1 MSHTDVDVS
10 SLEGF
15 HANLSN
21 RRIQIETVINKM
33 NELLRDK
40 PPALGTFKHAE
51 ENKELYADH
60 YGQFVERI
68 NRLMEAVVAAE
79 AATGTILE
87 NYRTAEQLASLSADS
102 IAQRMDEVDT
112 SLTGGGA

>member
-21 RRIQIETVINKM
+21 RRIQIETVVNKM
-33 NELLRDK
+33 NELLKDK
-40 PPALGTFKHAE
+40 PPALGTFQHAE
-51 ENKELYADH
+51 ENKALYSEH
-60 YGQFVERI
+60 YGQFAERI

-79 AATGTILE
+79 AATGKILE
-87 NYRTAEQLASLSADS
+87 NYKTAEQLAALSADA
-102 IAQRMDEVDT
+102 IAQRLDEVDT

>member
-33 NELLRDK
+33 NELLKDK
-40 PPALGTFKHAE
+40 PPALGAFQHAE
-51 ENKELYADH
+51 ENKELYSGHYAAFAD
-60 YGQFVERI
+60 RI

-79 AATGTILE
+79 AATGTILQ
-87 NYRTAEQLASLSADS
+87 NYKTAEQLSTLSADS
-102 IAQRMDEVDT
+102 IASRMDEVDT